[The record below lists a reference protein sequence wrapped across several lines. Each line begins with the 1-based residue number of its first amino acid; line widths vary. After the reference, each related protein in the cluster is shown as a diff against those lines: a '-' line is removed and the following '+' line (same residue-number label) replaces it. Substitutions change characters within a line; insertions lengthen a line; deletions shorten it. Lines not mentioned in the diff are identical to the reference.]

1 MGGSHD
7 MPDPQQ
13 HTPPT
18 ELPSRGGSA
27 GHGEGSPRPERR
39 HSRRRTIIRWTSVAA
54 VCLLVIGALAGYL
67 KYRSVW
73 DSIHRVN
80 VTGLGKR
87 PPQYNNALN
96 LLVFA
101 SGSTA
106 GLTRQQQLAWHVGN
120 DSGDQV
126 SETIMIVHLSPGRHL
141 VTVVNI
147 PRDTVVPVYSC
158 ASGPGWQ
165 GQQASPGAIEQID
178 STLSYGGPACLWKTV
193 EQQTGIRIS
202 HFLELGYTGLV
213 NVVNDVGGVN
223 VCVPVTVDDS
233 FSGLVLSKGEHHIDG
248 VTYLKFWRTREA
260 TGDGSDLQRIQRD
273 DYLLTQTLQQ
283 VLHADLLA
291 SPARLVRVI
300 SDAAAALTTDSG
312 LSQSDLLQIAQS
324 LHGLPARDYQ
334 FIEASNVL
342 YPPNPNWVE
351 FQQPQASELFSAVAR
366 DATLPTPA
374 RHGPAAPVA
383 GTPSPPAPAAS
394 PSAPAA
400 SPSAPAASPAAS
412 PAPVRGLAQSYG
424 GLTGNASCGSDSG
437 AFTGPL
443 SPG

>member
-1 MGGSHD
+1 MKPGPGGD
-7 MPDPQQ
+7 MTGSQDVPEPQATRAHQ
-13 HTPPT
+13 
-18 ELPSRGGSA
+18 
-27 GHGEGSPRPERR
+27 
-39 HSRRRTIIRWTSVAA
+39 RRRAVIRWGSVAA
-54 VCLLVIGALAGYL
+54 VCLLVIGALGGYL

-73 DSIHRVN
+73 DSIHRVS
-80 VTGLGKR
+80 VTGLGQR
-87 PPQYNNALN
+87 PRQYNSALN

-106 GLTRQQQLAWHVGN
+106 GLTRRQQLAWHVGN
-120 DSGDQV
+120 DSDDAV
-126 SETIMIVHLSPGRHL
+126 SETIMIVHVSPGGHT

-158 ASGPGWQ
+158 ASGPSLP
-165 GQQASPGAIEQID
+165 GQQPSPGAVEQID
-178 STLSYGGPACLWKTV
+178 ATLSYGGPACLWKTV

-202 HFLELGYTGLV
+202 HFLEVGYPGLV
-213 NVVNDVGGVN
+213 NVVNDIGGVN
-223 VCVPVTVDDS
+223 VCVPVPINDA

-248 VTYLKFWRTREA
+248 VTYLEFWRTREA

-273 DYLLTQTLQQ
+273 DYLLAQTVQQ

-291 SPARLVRVI
+291 SPTRLVRVM
-300 SDAAAALTTDSG
+300 SDAASALTTDSG

-351 FQQPQASELFSAVAR
+351 FQQPQASELFSAVAH
-366 DATLPTPA
+366 DAALPRPA
-374 RHGPAAPVA
+374 SGGPAAHPA
-383 GTPSPPAPAAS
+383 GTPSPAP
-394 PSAPAA
+394 

-412 PAPVRGLAQSYG
+412 PAPVPGLAQNYG
-424 GLTGNASCGSDSG
+424 GLTGNASCRSDSG
-437 AFTGPL
+437 AFTGPNN
-443 SPG
+443 PG

>member
-1 MGGSHD
+1 
-7 MPDPQQ
+7 
-13 HTPPT
+13 
-18 ELPSRGGSA
+18 
-27 GHGEGSPRPERR
+27 
-39 HSRRRTIIRWTSVAA
+39 
-54 VCLLVIGALAGYL
+54 
-67 KYRSVW
+67 VW

-80 VTGLGKR
+80 VTGLGQR
-87 PPQYNNALN
+87 PPQYKSALN

-106 GLTRQQQLAWHVGN
+106 GLTRSQQLAWHVGN
-120 DSGDQV
+120 DSDDAV
-126 SETIMIVHLSPGRHL
+126 SETIMIVHVSPGGHL

-158 ASGPGWQ
+158 ASGPGWR
-165 GQQASPGAIEQID
+165 GQQASPGAVEQID
-178 STLSYGGPACLWKTV
+178 ATLSYGGPACLWKTV

-202 HFLELGYTGLV
+202 HFLEVGYPGLV
-213 NVVNDVGGVN
+213 NVVNDIGGVN
-223 VCVPVTVDDS
+223 VCVPVPINDAY
-233 FSGLVLSKGEHHIDG
+233 SGLVLSKGEHHIGG
-248 VTYLKFWRTREA
+248 VTYLEFWRTREA
-260 TGDGSDLQRIQRD
+260 TGNGSDLQRIQRD
-273 DYLLTQTLQQ
+273 DYLLAQTVQQ

-291 SPARLVRVI
+291 SPTRLVRVM
-300 SDAAAALTTDSG
+300 SDAASALTTDSG

-366 DATLPTPA
+366 DATLPRPA
-374 RHGPAAPVA
+374 RGGPAAHPA
-383 GTPSPPAPAAS
+383 GTPSQAAS
-394 PSAPAA
+394 PSAPA
-400 SPSAPAASPAAS
+400 SSPAAS
-412 PAPVRGLAQSYG
+412 PAPVPGLAQNYG
-424 GLTGNASCGSDSG
+424 GLTGNASCRSDSG